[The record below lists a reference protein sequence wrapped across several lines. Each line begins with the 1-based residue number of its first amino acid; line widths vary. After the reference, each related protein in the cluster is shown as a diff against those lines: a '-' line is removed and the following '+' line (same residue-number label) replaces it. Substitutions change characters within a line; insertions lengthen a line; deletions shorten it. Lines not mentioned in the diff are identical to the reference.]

1 MSNLRP
7 MQLPQDID
15 PLMKVILEGFQYPEN
30 PQWSIQTDERE
41 GIVDTIKSMK
51 RLYPFFAFL
60 GNFSADMRD
69 MFHGFIYEEDEKPV
83 GIITYSRRSGSQEWY
98 IADVTVI
105 PAYRRRGIARK
116 LVQAVLGQITTRHG
130 RKAILDVIDVNIPAY
145 SLYKELGFENYSGS
159 VDYIYDQSAPA
170 VTIPEGYTIA
180 PLPDSD
186 WRTRFELENRITPD
200 FVQKYT
206 PVTELNF
213 RQPFVIVAFM
223 NLFSR
228 MSGEKHKAFSIRART
243 TQQVVGIA
251 SYVARLRPGGVNH
264 IQVRLDPA
272 HAILATFM
280 VGHMLHLTQQVSP
293 GRRIEFSISRW
304 QAASD
309 EATQAMGASRRCAT
323 HRMGI
328 IL

>member
-1 MSNLRP
+1 MANIRP
-7 MQLPQDID
+7 IRLPHDID
-15 PLMKVILEGFQYPEN
+15 LFMKVILEGFQYPEN

-51 RLYPFFAFL
+51 RLYPFFALL

-69 MFHGFIYEEDEKPV
+69 MFHGFVYEDDNRPV
-83 GIITYSRRSGSQEWY
+83 GIVTYSRRSGSQEWL

-105 PAYRRRGIARK
+105 PTYRRRGIARK
-116 LVQAVLGQITTRHG
+116 LVQAGLEQITTYHG
-130 RKAILDVIDVNIPAY
+130 KRAILDVIDGNIPAY
-145 SLYKELGFENYSGS
+145 TLYKELGFENYSGS
-159 VDYIYDQSAPA
+159 VNYFYDQSTPA
-170 VTIPEGYTIA
+170 VTMPEGYRIS

-206 PVTELNF
+206 PVTESNF
-213 RQPFVIVAFM
+213 RQPFIYSGFM

-228 MSGEKHKAFSIRART
+228 MSGGKHKAFSIRPKA

-251 SYVARLRPGGVNH
+251 SYAARLRPGGVNH

-280 VGHMLHLTQQVSP
+280 VGHMQHLTQQISP
-293 GRRIEFSISRW
+293 GRRIVFSIAQW
-304 QAASD
+304 QTTLQEAA
-309 EATQAMGASRRCAT
+309 QAMGARQRCAT

-328 IL
+328 IF